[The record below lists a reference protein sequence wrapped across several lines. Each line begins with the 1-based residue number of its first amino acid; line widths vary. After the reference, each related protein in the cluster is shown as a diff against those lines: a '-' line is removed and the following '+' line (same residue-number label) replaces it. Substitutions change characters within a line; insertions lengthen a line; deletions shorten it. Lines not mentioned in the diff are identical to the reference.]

1 MRTVYRPS
9 RLVVVFAAA
18 LAVPFGA
25 VRYGDSSRGMNP
37 LTRWA
42 CTTERREHLDGI
54 AGLDF
59 MLELES
65 CDLVSSESVVSIY
78 ASAATGWSR
87 FLKPRRL
94 VFRFEPMD
102 AERSWPFIQPYD
114 ANGALITVPTVK
126 RVLVQSRTMDDVVLR
141 YEIGRTELA
150 PPPEPMPAP

>member
-65 CDLVSSESVVSIY
+65 C
-78 ASAATGWSR
+78 TW
-87 FLKPRRL
+87 
-94 VFRFEPMD
+94 
-102 AERSWPFIQPYD
+102 
-114 ANGALITVPTVK
+114 
-126 RVLVQSRTMDDVVLR
+126 
-141 YEIGRTELA
+141 
-150 PPPEPMPAP
+150 